1 MFNEAVMG
9 EIILVRHGQANSA
22 ADNEADY
29 DRLSDLGRQQARWL
43 GAWMAEHEWSFDHIL
58 SGTLNRQRDTAMEMG
73 NTPDQDA
80 RLNELDY
87 YNLSAAAEAKLG
99 LSPPN
104 PEEFADHMP
113 RVMAAWQQAEIQGD
127 EPFQNFTTRIREIVA
142 EAATPGRR
150 VLCVT
155 SGGVIAMVLHQ
166 LLELELKHFG
176 NLAMPI
182 FNTSVHRLTVLKDR
196 TILAGFNATPH
207 LETPGRAHARTYY

>member
-1 MFNEAVMG
+1 MG

-43 GAWMAEHEWSFDHIL
+43 GAWMSDHGWRFDHVL
-58 SGTLNRQRDTAMEMG
+58 SGTLNRQRDTASEMG
-73 NTPDQDA
+73 YAPDQDA

-87 YNLSAAAEAKLG
+87 YNLSSLAKTKLG
-99 LSPPN
+99 LALPGPD
-104 PEEFADHMP
+104 EFVNHMP
-113 RVMAAWQQAEIQGD
+113 RIMEAWRQAEIQGD
-127 EPFQNFTTRIREIVA
+127 ESYVSFTTRIGEIVA
-142 EAATPGRR
+142 EAAEPGRR

-166 LLELELKHFG
+166 LLELDLKHFG
-176 NLAMPI
+176 NLTFPI
-182 FNTSVHRLTVLKDR
+182 FNTSVHRLTVMADR

-207 LETPGRAHARTYY
+207 LELPDRAHARTYY